1 MKNSII
7 IGIAGGSA
15 SGKTSISRQVYE
27 FFKGSHTTCIIKQDD
42 YYKDQSHLSFEER
55 VKTNYD
61 HPFAFDNDLLVEQL
75 KQLKEGKSI
84 SKPTYDYTQHTRSDV
99 VETITPRDV
108 YILEGLFV
116 LYDEKMR
123 AQALLAQQLESRLDQ
138 ALQENEFVVYY
149 QPKVSMKDGSIIG
162 SEALIRWNHPDKG
175 FLMPGVFISLSLR
188 KTVWLKKLTCGCLK
202 KFVKQW
208 GAKTTFLESKP

>member
-61 HPFAFDNDLLVEQL
+61 HPFVFDNDLLVEQL

-116 LYDEKMR
+116 LYDEKIRDLCDILVFVDTDADIRIIRRIQRDVIER
-123 AQALLAQQLESRLDQ
+123 ARSLESVISQ
-138 ALQENEFVVYY
+138 YMNTVKPMHEEFVE
-149 QPKVSMKDGSIIG
+149 PSKKNADIIVLEG
-162 SEALIRWNHPDKG
+162 GMNLVAMDMIKNRIRQH
-175 FLMPGVFISLSLR
+175 LSAQ
-188 KTVWLKKLTCGCLK
+188 TQV
-202 KFVKQW
+202 
-208 GAKTTFLESKP
+208 

>member
-84 SKPTYDYTQHTRSDV
+84 SKPTRSDV

-116 LYDEKMR
+116 LYDEKIRDLCDILVFVDTDADIRFIRRLKRDIEERGRSIDSVCNQYLETVRPMHEQFVEPSKKY
-123 AQALLAQQLESRLDQ
+123 AHIIIPEGGNNTVAIDLLIT
-138 ALQENEFVVYY
+138 
-149 QPKVSMKDGSIIG
+149 K
-162 SEALIRWNHPDKG
+162 
-175 FLMPGVFISLSLR
+175 ISS
-188 KTVWLKKLTCGCLK
+188 VID
-202 KFVKQW
+202 
-208 GAKTTFLESKP
+208 AKE

>member
-116 LYDEKMR
+116 LYDEKIRDLCDILVFVDTDADIRIIRRIQRDVIER
-123 AQALLAQQLESRLDQ
+123 ARSLESVISQ
-138 ALQENEFVVYY
+138 YMNTVKPMHEEFVE
-149 QPKVSMKDGSIIG
+149 PSKKNADIIVLEG
-162 SEALIRWNHPDKG
+162 GMNLVAMDMIKNRIRQH
-175 FLMPGVFISLSLR
+175 LSSQAQ
-188 KTVWLKKLTCGCLK
+188 V
-202 KFVKQW
+202 
-208 GAKTTFLESKP
+208 